1 MLQVCVILGGALV
14 AFIAMLSW
22 ATGGP
27 VEE

>member
-1 MLQVCVILGGALV
+1 MLEVAVIIGGALV
-14 AFIAMLSW
+14 AFFAMLLW

>member
-14 AFIAMLSW
+14 AFLAMITW

>member
-1 MLQVCVILGGALV
+1 MYEVMVIIGGAV
-14 AFIAMLSW
+14 IAFLAMLWW